1 MRATAYAE
9 ARICWGAAT
18 FVQNLAGE
26 PIMAPEPR
34 PVDWGP
40 PPLEASQRQLRF
52 SCIASPRL
60 LRRRARP
67 GGRRNS
73 CPYRSR
79 RRRASAISPAGGSAD
94 AFAVGSPT
102 GTKPS
107 TTRIHPLVSSPPAKL
122 QRPKGV
128 SPCGPPPTGGF
139 AGIGQNVLPVTESA
153 ATECAD
159 GCRSE
164 GGLLIGAPV

>member
-9 ARICWGAAT
+9 ARICWGATT
-18 FVQNLAGE
+18 FVQNIPSA
-26 PIMAPEPR
+26 
-34 PVDWGP
+34 
-40 PPLEASQRQLRF
+40 LEASQRQLRF

-73 CPYRSR
+73 CPYRSAVLV
-79 RRRASAISPAGGSAD
+79 ASSLS
-94 AFAVGSPT
+94 

-128 SPCGPPPTGGF
+128 SPCGPPPWGGF

>member
-9 ARICWGAAT
+9 ARICWGATT
-18 FVQNLAGE
+18 FVQNMAGD

-73 CPYRSR
+73 CPYRSAVLVPPGR
-79 RRRASAISPAGGSAD
+79 ISASSLS
-94 AFAVGSPT
+94 

-128 SPCGPPPTGGF
+128 SPCGPPPWGGF

>member
-26 PIMAPEPR
+26 PIMTPEPR

-67 GGRRNS
+67 GGDAILALTALDDDVPQPFPLLGDRLMHSPLDLQPERSLQPRGYIPWCRLRQQSCRGRRE
-73 CPYRSR
+73 Y
-79 RRRASAISPAGGSAD
+79 
-94 AFAVGSPT
+94 
-102 GTKPS
+102 
-107 TTRIHPLVSSPPAKL
+107 PLVDHHLLEDSPELA
-122 QRPKGV
+122 R
-128 SPCGPPPTGGF
+128 T
-139 AGIGQNVLPVTESA
+139 
-153 ATECAD
+153 
-159 GCRSE
+159 
-164 GGLLIGAPV
+164 